1 MRWPRPRIRG
11 SSVPRGSAATCW
23 KTRMRDMPA
32 RVRQAGRACTAGW
45 LSGHAAGRSG
55 APPFVLPV
63 RITAMRLARSGAMR
77 LAAARAIEATRR
89 SCVAVVIAA
98 VRMRLAIAADAQ
110 RLARDAHALEVVHD
124 LARHA
129 LGQVDQAE
137 VVADVDA
144 ADVAALELRLVGDGA
159 DDVAGLH
166 AMAMAHFDT
175 EGFHALFGG
184 AAIAMFARRTRGAGR
199 LIVEERLRRVVA
211 AGRCRGSRGG
221 GGRGPVAA
229 ALRSRPFAV
238 ELATGP
244 AFATVAILAAT
255 RIAERGPVEARLL
268 EAATFAMRTQLLRR
282 DLQQQWHVALH
293 QLGQGG
299 GDLHRRDVLLAL
311 VALDQIAE
319 HRQFRAFQ
327 GGGDAAE
334 ELRHTLLVHR
344 LDAGQFH
351 LLDRLAG
358 GSLDRAQHAAFARGD
373 EQDRLALAARAAGAA
388 DAVDVA
394 LGVVGDVE
402 VQHVADARDIEAAR
416 GHVGGDRDVAASVL
430 DRGDGAL
437 ARLLVHVAVDGG
449 GGNAARGQLVGQFLG
464 AELGTREHDHRVVG
478 FGFEDAGHRI
488 ELVHAAHCPVAL
500 ADVGGGG
507 GRGLDRDLDRL

>member
-23 KTRMRDMPA
+23 KTRMRDMPD

-45 LSGHAAGRSG
+45 LSGHAAGRSL
-55 APPFVLPV
+55 APPLFYRCGLP
-63 RITAMRLARSGAMR
+63 RCGLRGPAPCGLPPRGPSKRRGGRASPSSSRPCGRASPSRLM
-77 LAAARAIEATRR
+77 
-89 SCVAVVIAA
+89 
-98 VRMRLAIAADAQ
+98 
-110 RLARDAHALEVVHD
+110 RDAHALEVVHD

-175 EGFHALFGG
+175 EGFHARFGG
-184 AAIAMFARRTRGAGR
+184 AVLAMFARRTRGAGR

-211 AGRCRGSRGG
+211 AGRCRGSRCG
-221 GGRGPVAA
+221 GGRGPVA

-437 ARLLVHVAVDGG
+437 ARLLV
-449 GGNAARGQLVGQFLG
+449 
-464 AELGTREHDHRVVG
+464 
-478 FGFEDAGHRI
+478 
-488 ELVHAAHCPVAL
+488 
-500 ADVGGGG
+500 
-507 GRGLDRDLDRL
+507 

>member
-23 KTRMRDMPA
+23 KTRMRDMPD

-45 LSGHAAGRSG
+45 LSGHAAGRSR
-55 APPFVLPV
+55 APPLVLPM

-129 LGQVDQAE
+129 LGQVDQTE

-175 EGFHALFGG
+175 EGFHACFGG
-184 AAIAMFARRTRGAGR
+184 AVLAVFARRTRGAGR
-199 LIVEERLRRVVA
+199 LIVEERLRRIVA
-211 AGRCRGSRGG
+211 AGRCSGSRGR
-221 GGRGPVAA
+221 GGRGPVA

-255 RIAERGPVEARLL
+255 RVAERGPVEARLL
-268 EAATFAMRTQLLRR
+268 ETGLLEAAAFAMRTQLLRR
-282 DLQQQWHVALH
+282 DLQQQRHVALH

-311 VALDQIAE
+311 VALDQVAE

-344 LDAGQFH
+344 LDAGQLH

-358 GSLDRAQHAAFARGD
+358 GALDRAQHAAFARGD

-402 VQHVADARDIEAAR
+402 VEHVA
-416 GHVGGDRDVAASVL
+416 
-430 DRGDGAL
+430 
-437 ARLLVHVAVDGG
+437 
-449 GGNAARGQLVGQFLG
+449 
-464 AELGTREHDHRVVG
+464 
-478 FGFEDAGHRI
+478 
-488 ELVHAAHCPVAL
+488 
-500 ADVGGGG
+500 
-507 GRGLDRDLDRL
+507 